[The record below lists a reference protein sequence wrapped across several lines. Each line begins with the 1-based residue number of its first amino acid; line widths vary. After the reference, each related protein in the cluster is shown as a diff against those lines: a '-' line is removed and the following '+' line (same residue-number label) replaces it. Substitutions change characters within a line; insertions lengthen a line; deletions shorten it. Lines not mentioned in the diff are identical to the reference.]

1 MNNKQAENN
10 LVLGG
15 GGVTGI
21 AWMTGILA
29 GLEENG
35 LDLSIFDSIVGTS
48 AGSTVGAQISSST
61 SLTELFERQVDKSKQ
76 NHELVPK
83 LNKLAL
89 LWKLLPALRYWKSPI
104 KFRQCIGKIASKTNS
119 VQPEKRLEVI
129 HARLTEHNWPSGDL
143 APTLNIIAIDAQ
155 TGQHVIFNQDSDISL
170 TNAVAASC
178 AVPIVWPAVRD
189 NNHVFV
195 DGGIRSMNNADLI
208 TGCKK
213 VLIISPTGA
222 GKKGM
227 PWANLQDEVA
237 LLKAQGA
244 QVHVI
249 IPDEYSL
256 SEMGKNPLDPNKRTD
271 SALAGK
277 KQGLAIYQ
285 DVVDSL
291 KL

>member
-1 MNNKQAENN
+1 MNNKQVQNN
-10 LVLGG
+10 LALGG

-29 GLEENG
+29 GLQERG
-35 LDLSIFDSIVGTS
+35 LDISKFDSIVGTS

-61 SLTELFERQVDKSKQ
+61 SLTELFDRQVNSNKQ

-83 LNKLAL
+83 INKLAL
-89 LWKLLPALRYWKSPI
+89 LWRLLPALRYWKNPL
-104 KFRQCIGKIASKTNS
+104 KFRQSIGKIAIKTNS
-119 VQPEKRLEVI
+119 VLPAKRLEVI
-129 HARLTEHNWPSGDL
+129 NARLTDKDWPSGDA
-143 APTLNIIAIDAQ
+143 APRLNIVAIDAL
-155 TGQHVIFNQDSDISL
+155 TGKYVLFNQHTDISL

-178 AVPIVWPAVRD
+178 AVPLVWPAVKVGD
-189 NNHVFV
+189 NIFV

-208 TGCKK
+208 TGCKN
-213 VLIISPTGA
+213 VLIISPTGL

-237 LLKAQGA
+237 LLKAQGS

-249 IPDEYSL
+249 TPDEYSL

-285 DVVDSL
+285 EVVDSL
-291 KL
+291 EL